1 MPANPQVTDEM
12 KVAALL
18 ALARRNIPTDIQ
30 GLLVNGNPMMDVPP
44 GALDAAITA
53 ALADHVVVPREPTE
67 AMIKAGFR
75 TLGWTSNTEGAR
87 QDATSVYR
95 AMISAASPSVSQE
108 GE

>member
-12 KVAALL
+12 SGFDKRSLQIMKLVTEQAEEI
-18 ALARRNIPTDIQ
+18 RR
-30 GLLVNGNPMMDVPP
+30 L
-44 GALDAAITA
+44 TA
-53 ALADHVVVPREPTE
+53 ALADHVVVPRIPSD

-108 GE
+108 G